1 MMNNYEQISIITLED
16 AVKPLVLYVPEVND
30 MVQLVKQKCQQPK
43 ENLSIDES
51 ASIMLYT
58 MEWKTKQDSFRY
70 ICNQKLKSNNS
81 DELYPWHLYLKLICI
96 SLSKLPTLSYQIF
109 YCEVQMDLSNEY
121 SLDTK
126 FVSDGFLS
134 CQLSI
139 EAVDRTNI
147 TTLFIILSNQG
158 KNISQH
164 TYDITENE
172 ILLPDGQQF
181 QVISNRTSQDGRHI
195 IILRELPFDDSD
207 ELFSQSEIESITNR
221 SFDLLF
227 EQQLI
232 KKYKHYSEINLRN
245 QILMDDDIKTI
256 VEEGIKNNQCTWLTL
271 QNSYI
276 TSNGLFILADGLKM
290 NKSLE
295 ALYLSR
301 NLVDDIGV
309 KLLTDI
315 ALCKYTSL
323 TMLALDHNQI
333 GNEGAQYLANMLKT
347 NETLTDLWLSYN
359 KIGDQGVQYFADVL
373 ASKNRTL
380 MQLYLN
386 GNKSITGLNTDSLV
400 YALKLN
406 ATLNTLWLQD
416 CNLSEESKQNL
427 ENSVEH
433 KHDFYLNV

>member
-1 MMNNYEQISIITLED
+1 MMNNYEQIPIITLEE
-16 AVKPLVLYVPEVND
+16 AVEPLVLYVPEVND
-30 MVQLVKQKCQQPK
+30 MVKLVKQKCQQPK
-43 ENLSIDES
+43 DNLSIDES
-51 ASIMLYT
+51 ASIMLFT
-58 MEWKTKQDSFRY
+58 MRWVPKQNSFRY

-81 DELYPWHLYLKLICI
+81 NELYPWHLYLKLICI

-109 YCEVQMDLSNEY
+109 YCEVQMDLINEY

-139 EAVDRTNI
+139 EAVDRTDI
-147 TTLFIILSNQG
+147 STLFIILSNQG

-181 QVISNRTSQDGRHI
+181 QVVSNVKSQDGRRI
-195 IILRELPFDDSD
+195 IILRELPFNDSD
-207 ELFSQSEIESITNR
+207 ELFSRPQLQDITDR

-227 EQQLI
+227 QQRII
-232 KKYKHYSEINLRN
+232 KNESCLEINLRN
-245 QILMDDDIKTI
+245 QILMDHHINKI

-276 TSNGLFILADGLKM
+276 TLNGLFILADGLKM

-301 NLVDDIGV
+301 NLVNDISV

-315 ALCKYTSL
+315 ALCKYTNL

-333 GNEGAQYLANMLKT
+333 RNEGAQYLANMLKT

-386 GNKSITGLNTDSLV
+386 GNKLISDLNVDSLV
-400 YALKLN
+400 YALKFN

-416 CNLSEESKQNL
+416 CNLSQESKQNL